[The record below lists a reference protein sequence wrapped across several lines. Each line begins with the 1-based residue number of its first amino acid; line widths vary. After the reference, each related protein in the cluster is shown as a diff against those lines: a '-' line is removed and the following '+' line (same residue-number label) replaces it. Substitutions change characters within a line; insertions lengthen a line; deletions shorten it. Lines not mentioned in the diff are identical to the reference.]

1 MAFLDGLIKA
11 GLYGATGYMAGRADR
26 DARQRA
32 EAEKAA
38 ERERQAAQDAARD
51 SLVKAQI
58 DAENALA
65 LRRRQPEAPP
75 VRNIDPLSQEGIT
88 AAGQR
93 ADAIARARA
102 RYEAAHP
109 ERSLT
114 PGQARDATS
123 DEAQGLAILS
133 SNPLRQPNGRAIQK
147 SFGEA
152 YRAAR
157 TRFPDM
163 PPGQL
168 AKLVLDGLKRA
179 TPQLFTDGAGAGKT
193 TSSVVPGRLTGPQLL
208 ANAQARLQGQTEPF
222 SVGAP
227 PTVTRGYSAE
237 ARQRF
242 PGTPA
247 QVSVSAVTSP
257 APPQAAPAK
266 TPADRWEELVDRGM
280 SEAEATAA
288 VKREFGLP

>member
-26 DARQRA
+26 DARERA

-38 ERERQAAQDAARD
+38 ERDRQARQDALRD
-51 SLVKAQI
+51 ALVQAQTE
-58 DAENALA
+58 AANALA
-65 LRRRQPEAPP
+65 IQRRQPEAPP

-168 AKLVLDGLKRA
+168 AKLVLEGLKRA

-193 TSSVVPGRLTGPQLL
+193 TSSVVPGRLTGQQLL
-208 ANAQARLQGQTEPF
+208 ANAQARKAGQPEPF
-222 SVGAP
+222 PVGGAP
-227 PTVTRGYSAE
+227 APRHTTGYSPAVDSMV
-237 ARQRF
+237 ATNRAAQ
-242 PGTPA
+242 GTAP
-247 QVSVSAVTSP
+247 AVTTP
-257 APPQAAPAK
+257 APAK
-266 TPADRWEELVDRGM
+266 TAADRWEELVDGGM
-280 SEAEATAA
+280 SEDEATAQ
-288 VKREFGLP
+288 VRREFGTE